1 MAQPLNIA
9 LPPNL
14 VLWDGCIIRVTAID
28 ATTGAL
34 VTGVDVADVSFEV
47 STDSTADLT
56 SGNFKP
62 VLLRTSVASTP

>member
-34 VTGVDVADVSFEV
+34 VTGVDIADVSFEV
-47 STDSTADLT
+47 ATESTASLD
-56 SGNFKP
+56 SGAFKT
-62 VLLRTSVASTP
+62 VLVRTNVASG